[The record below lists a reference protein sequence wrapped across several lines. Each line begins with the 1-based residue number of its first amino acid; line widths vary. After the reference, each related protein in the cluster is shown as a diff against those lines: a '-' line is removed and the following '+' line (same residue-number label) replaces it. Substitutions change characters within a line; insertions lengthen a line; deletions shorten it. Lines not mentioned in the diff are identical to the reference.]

1 MVFMATAMRFFSL
14 ILIAIGLMLLG
25 ADVVTSLEKGQIV
38 VRSLD
43 QVWTAIDKS
52 SLVAFEAWLDH
63 TLPPVFAGGFKSFL
77 NVYSWAPFGVLGV
90 ILAFL
95 FGRRDDDA

>member
-1 MVFMATAMRFFSL
+1 MATTMRFISL

-25 ADVVTSLEKGQIV
+25 ADVVTSLEKGHVV
-38 VRSLD
+38 VRSLE
-43 QVWTAIDKS
+43 QVWTS
-52 SLVAFEAWLDH
+52 VNQHSLDAFKTWLDH
-63 TLPPVFAGGFKSFL
+63 TLSPGFASGVKSFL

-95 FGRRDDDA
+95 VGRRDDEA

>member
-1 MVFMATAMRFFSL
+1 MATAMRFISL

-25 ADVVTSLEKGQIV
+25 ADVVSSLEQGRIV

-43 QVWTAIDKS
+43 EVWTAIDKS
-52 SLVAFEAWLDH
+52 SLDAFKTWLDH
-63 TLPPVFAGGFKSFL
+63 SLSPAFAGGVKSFL

-95 FGRRDDDA
+95 FGRHSDE